1 MNNKIKSLT
10 LLVNLGIYGV
20 AFPLCAEETLDS
32 KKAATEETMVVT
44 AAEQNL
50 QAPGVSTIT
59 AEEIRKRPPARDVS
73 EIIRTMPGVNL
84 TGNSTS
90 GQRGNNRQID
100 IRGMGPENT
109 LILIDGK
116 PVTSRNSI
124 RLGWRGERDTRGDT
138 NWVPPELI
146 ERIEVIRG
154 PAAVRYGNGAAG
166 GVVNIIT
173 KKGDNEWHGSW
184 NTYMNAPEH
193 KDEGSTKRTNFSLN
207 GPLGG
212 DFSFRL
218 LGNLDKTQ
226 ADAWDINQGHQS
238 ARAGTY
244 ATTLPAGREGV
255 INKDINGVVRW
266 DFAPLQSL
274 ELEAGYSRQGNLYA
288 GDTQNTNTNDLVK
301 KNYGK
306 ETNRLYRQTY
316 SVTWNGGW
324 DNGITTSNWAQYEHT
339 RNSRKGEGLAGG
351 TEGIFSSDQFSDI
364 DLSDV
369 MLHSEVSVPF
379 DLWVNQ
385 NLTLGTEWN
394 QQRMKDLAS
403 NTQTFMGG
411 DIPGSTS
418 TGRSPYSQAEIFS
431 LFAEDNIELTDSTML
446 TPALRFDHHSIVGN
460 NWSPSLNLSQGLGD
474 DFTLKMGIG
483 RAYKAPSLY
492 QTNPN
497 YILYSK
503 GQGCYASATGTGCY
517 MMGNEDLKAETS
529 INKEIGL
536 EFKRDGWL
544 AGVTWFRNDYRNKIE
559 AGYAPISQ
567 TGTGKVKTDIYQWE
581 NVPKAVVEGLEGT
594 LNVPVSETVNWTN
607 NITYMLQSKNK
618 ETGDRLSIIP
628 EYTLNSTLSWQI
640 YQDVSVQSTFTWYGK
655 QEPKKYNYKGQP
667 VTGSEKNEVS
677 PYSILGL
684 SATWDVTKYVSLT
697 GGVDNV
703 FDKRHWRAGN
713 AQTTGGDTGYMYGAG
728 AETYNE
734 SGRTWYMSVNTHF

>member
-1 MNNKIKSLT
+1 M
-10 LLVNLGIYGV
+10 
-20 AFPLCAEETLDS
+20 
-32 KKAATEETMVVT
+32 
-44 AAEQNL
+44 
-50 QAPGVSTIT
+50 
-59 AEEIRKRPPARDVS
+59 
-73 EIIRTMPGVNL
+73 
-84 TGNSTS
+84 
-90 GQRGNNRQID
+90 
-100 IRGMGPENT
+100 
-109 LILIDGK
+109 
-116 PVTSRNSI
+116 
-124 RLGWRGERDTRGDT
+124 
-138 NWVPPELI
+138 
-146 ERIEVIRG
+146 
-154 PAAVRYGNGAAG
+154 
-166 GVVNIIT
+166 
-173 KKGDNEWHGSW
+173 
-184 NTYMNAPEH
+184 
-193 KDEGSTKRTNFSLN
+193 
-207 GPLGG
+207 
-212 DFSFRL
+212 
-218 LGNLDKTQ
+218 
-226 ADAWDINQGHQS
+226 
-238 ARAGTY
+238 
-244 ATTLPAGREGV
+244 
-255 INKDINGVVRW
+255 
-266 DFAPLQSL
+266 
-274 ELEAGYSRQGNLYA
+274 
-288 GDTQNTNTNDLVK
+288 K

-411 DIPGSTS
+411 DIPGFTS

-503 GQGCYASATGTGCY
+503 GQGCYASITGTGCY

-567 TGTGKVKTDIYQWE
+567 TGTSKVKTDIYQWE

-734 SGRTWYMSVNTHF
+734 SGRTWYMSVNTQF

>member
-1 MNNKIKSLT
+1 MNNRIKSLA

-20 AFPLCAEETLDS
+20 AFPLCAEETS
-32 KKAATEETMVVT
+32 TGKKTAPEETMVVT

-59 AEEIRKRPPARDVS
+59 ADEIRKRPPARDVS

-138 NWVPPELI
+138 SWVPPELI

-173 KKGDNEWHGSW
+173 KKGDSEWHGSW

-193 KDEGSTKRTNFSLN
+193 KDEGATKRTNFSLN

-238 ARAGTY
+238 ERTGIYTD
-244 ATTLPAGREGV
+244 TLPAGREGV
-255 INKDINGVVRW
+255 ENKNINGVVRW
-266 DFAPLQSL
+266 DFAPMNSL
-274 ELEAGYSRQGNLYA
+274 EFEAGYSRQGNLYA

-301 KNYGK
+301 ENYGK

-351 TEGIFSSDQFSDI
+351 TEGIFSSDRFSDI

-369 MLHSEVSVPF
+369 MLHSEINLPL

-394 QQRMKDLAS
+394 QQRMKDNAS

-431 LFAEDNIELTDSTML
+431 LFAEDNVELTDSTML

-517 MMGNEDLKAETS
+517 MMGNDDLKAETS

-559 AGYAPISQ
+559 AGYAPVGQ
-567 TGTGKVKTDIYQWE
+567 TGTGKVQTDIYQWE

-594 LNVPVSETVNWTN
+594 LNVPVSDTVNWTN
-607 NITYMLQSKNK
+607 NITWMLQSKNK

-628 EYTLNSTLSWQI
+628 EYTLNSTLSWQV
-640 YQDVSVQSTFTWYGK
+640 YDDVSVQSTFTWYGK
-655 QEPKKYNYKGQP
+655 QQPKKYNYKGQP

-713 AQTTGGDTGYMYGAG
+713 AQSTGGDTGYMYGAG
-728 AETYNE
+728 AATYNE

>member
-1 MNNKIKSLT
+1 MNNRIKSLA

-20 AFPLCAEETLDS
+20 AFPLCAEETTDS
-32 KKAATEETMVVT
+32 KQTAAEETMVVT

-59 AEEIRKRPPARDVS
+59 ADEIRKRPPARDVS

-138 NWVPPELI
+138 SWVPPEMI

-154 PAAVRYGNGAAG
+154 PAAARYGNGAAG

-173 KKGDNEWHGSW
+173 KKGSNEWHGSW
-184 NTYMNAPEH
+184 NAYMNAPEH
-193 KDEGSTKRTNFSLN
+193 KDEGSTKRTDFSLN

-218 LGNLDKTQ
+218 YGNLDKTQ

-238 ARAGTY
+238 ERTGIY
-244 ATTLPAGREGV
+244 ADTLPAGREGV
-255 INKDINGVVRW
+255 ENKNINGVVRW
-266 DFAPLQSL
+266 DFAPMQSL
-274 ELEAGYSRQGNLYA
+274 EFESGYSRQGNLYA

-301 KNYGK
+301 ENYGK
-306 ETNRLYRQTY
+306 ETNRLYRNTY

-351 TEGIFSSDQFSDI
+351 TEGIFNSNLFSDT

-369 MLHSEVSVPF
+369 MLHSEVNLPL

-385 NLTLGTEWN
+385 NLTLGSEWN
-394 QQRMKDLAS
+394 QQRMKDNAS
-403 NTQTFMGG
+403 NTQTLMGG
-411 DIPGSTS
+411 TIPGYDS
-418 TGRSPYSQAEIFS
+418 TGRSPYSKAEIFS
-431 LFAEDNIELTDSTML
+431 LFAENNMELTDSTML

-474 DFTLKMGIG
+474 DFTLKMGIA

-497 YILYSK
+497 YILYSR
-503 GQGCYASATGTGCY
+503 GQGCYASNAGCY
-517 MMGNEDLKAETS
+517 LQGNEDLKAETS

-536 EFKRDGWL
+536 EFKHDGWL
-544 AGVTWFRNDYRNKIE
+544 AGATWFRNDYRNKIE
-559 AGYAPISQ
+559 AGYSPVYQNAA
-567 TGTGKVKTDIYQWE
+567 GTDLYKWE

-618 ETGDRLSIIP
+618 ETGNRLSIIP
-628 EYTLNSTLSWQI
+628 EYTLNSTLSWQV
-640 YQDVSVQSTFTWYGK
+640 YDDVSVQSTFTWYGK

-713 AQTTGGDTGYMYGAG
+713 AQTTGGATGYMYGAG

-734 SGRTWYMSVNTHF
+734 SGRTWYMGINTHF

>member
-1 MNNKIKSLT
+1 MNNRIKSLA
-10 LLVNLGIYGV
+10 LMVNLGIYGV
-20 AFPLCAEETLDS
+20 AFPLCAAEDTTENKQT
-32 KKAATEETMVVT
+32 AGEETMVVT
-44 AAEQNL
+44 AEVQNL

-59 AEEIRKRPPARDVS
+59 ADEIRKRPPARDVS

-116 PVTSRNSI
+116 PVTSRNSV

-138 NWVPPELI
+138 SWVPPEMI
-146 ERIEVIRG
+146 ERIDVIRG
-154 PAAVRYGNGAAG
+154 PAAARYGNGAAG

-173 KKGDNEWHGSW
+173 KKFDNQWHGSW
-184 NTYMNAPEH
+184 NAYMNMPEH
-193 KDEGSTKRTNFSLN
+193 KDEGATKRTDFSLS

-212 DFSFRL
+212 DFSFRMY
-218 LGNLDKTQ
+218 GNLDKTQ

-238 ARAGTY
+238 ERTGIY
-244 ATTLPAGREGV
+244 ADTLPAGREGV
-255 INKDINGVVRW
+255 ENKNINGVVRW
-266 DFAPLQSL
+266 DFAPMQSL
-274 ELEAGYSRQGNLYA
+274 EFEAGYSRQGNLYA
-288 GDTQNTNTNDLVK
+288 GDTQNTNSNDLVK
-301 KNYGK
+301 ENYGK
-306 ETNRLYRQTY
+306 ETNRLYRNTY

-324 DNGITTSNWAQYEHT
+324 DNGVTTSNWAQYEHT

-351 TEGIFSSDQFSDI
+351 TEGIFSSNQFTDI

-369 MLHSEVSVPF
+369 MLHSEVNIPF

-385 NLTLGTEWN
+385 NLTLGSEWN
-394 QQRMKDLAS
+394 QQRMKDNAS
-403 NTQTFMGG
+403 NTQALSGG
-411 DIPGSTS
+411 EIPGYDS
-418 TGRSPYSQAEIFS
+418 TGRSPYSKAEIFS
-431 LFAEDNIELTDSTML
+431 LFAENNMEVTDTTML

-474 DFTLKMGIG
+474 DFTLKMGIA

-503 GQGCYASATGTGCY
+503 GQGCYASQEGCY
-517 MMGNEDLKAETS
+517 LQGNKDLKAETS

-559 AGYAPISQ
+559 AGYAPVYRN
-567 TGTGKVKTDIYQWE
+567 TKGTDLYQWE

-628 EYTLNSTLSWQI
+628 EYTLNSTLSWQVN
-640 YQDVSVQSTFTWYGK
+640 QDVSVQSTFTWYGK

-684 SATWDVTKYVSLT
+684 SATWDVTKNVSLT

-713 AQTTGGDTGYMYGAG
+713 AQTTGGDKGSMYGAG

>member
-1 MNNKIKSLT
+1 MNNRIKSLA
-10 LLVNLGIYGV
+10 LMVNLGIYGV
-20 AFPLCAEETLDS
+20 AFPLCAAEETTDS
-32 KKAATEETMVVT
+32 KQAAGEETMVVT
-44 AAEQNL
+44 AEVQNL

-59 AEEIRKRPPARDVS
+59 ADEIRKRPPARDVS

-116 PVTSRNSI
+116 PVTSRNSV

-138 NWVPPELI
+138 SWVPPEMI
-146 ERIEVIRG
+146 ERIDVIRG
-154 PAAVRYGNGAAG
+154 PAAARYGNGAAG

-173 KKGDNEWHGSW
+173 KKFDNQWHGSW
-184 NTYMNAPEH
+184 NAYMNMPEH
-193 KDEGSTKRTNFSLN
+193 KDEGATKRTDFSLS

-212 DFSFRL
+212 DFSFRMY
-218 LGNLDKTQ
+218 GSLDKTQ

-238 ARAGTY
+238 ERTGIY
-244 ATTLPAGREGV
+244 ADTLPAGREGV
-255 INKDINGVVRW
+255 ENKNINGVVRW
-266 DFAPLQSL
+266 DFAPMQSL
-274 ELEAGYSRQGNLYA
+274 EFEAGYSRQGNLYA
-288 GDTQNTNTNDLVK
+288 GDTQNTNSNDLVK
-301 KNYGK
+301 ENYGK
-306 ETNRLYRQTY
+306 ETNRLYRNTY

-324 DNGITTSNWAQYEHT
+324 DNGVTTSNWAQYEHT

-351 TEGIFSSDQFSDI
+351 TEGIFSSNQFTDI

-369 MLHSEVSVPF
+369 MLHSEVNIPF

-394 QQRMKDLAS
+394 QQRMKDNAS
-403 NTQTFMGG
+403 NTQALSGG
-411 DIPGSTS
+411 EIPGYDS
-418 TGRSPYSQAEIFS
+418 TGRSPYSKAEIFS
-431 LFAEDNIELTDSTML
+431 LFAENNMEVTDTTML

-474 DFTLKMGIG
+474 DFTLKMGIA

-503 GQGCYASATGTGCY
+503 GQGCYASQEGCY
-517 MMGNEDLKAETS
+517 LQGNKDLKAETS

-559 AGYAPISQ
+559 AGYAPVYQ
-567 TGTGKVKTDIYQWE
+567 NNKGTDLYQWE

-628 EYTLNSTLSWQI
+628 EYTLNSTLSWQVN
-640 YQDVSVQSTFTWYGK
+640 QDVSVQSTFTWYGK

-684 SATWDVTKYVSLT
+684 SATWDVTKNVSLT

-713 AQTTGGDTGYMYGAG
+713 AQTTGGDKGSMYGAG

>member
-1 MNNKIKSLT
+1 MNNRIKSLA
-10 LLVNLGIYGV
+10 LMVNLGIYGV
-20 AFPLCAEETLDS
+20 AFPLCAAEETTDS
-32 KKAATEETMVVT
+32 KQAAGEETMVVT
-44 AAEQNL
+44 AEVQNL

-59 AEEIRKRPPARDVS
+59 ADEIRKRPPARDVS

-116 PVTSRNSI
+116 PVTSRNSV

-138 NWVPPELI
+138 SWVPPEMI
-146 ERIEVIRG
+146 ERIDVIRG
-154 PAAVRYGNGAAG
+154 PAAARYGNGAAG

-173 KKGDNEWHGSW
+173 KKFDNQWHGSW
-184 NTYMNAPEH
+184 NAYMNMPEH
-193 KDEGSTKRTNFSLN
+193 KDEGATKRTDFSLS

-212 DFSFRL
+212 DFSFRMY
-218 LGNLDKTQ
+218 GNLDKTQ

-238 ARAGTY
+238 ERTGIY
-244 ATTLPAGREGV
+244 ADTLPAGREGV
-255 INKDINGVVRW
+255 ENKNINGVVRW
-266 DFAPLQSL
+266 DFAPMQSL
-274 ELEAGYSRQGNLYA
+274 EFEAGYSRQGNLYA
-288 GDTQNTNTNDLVK
+288 GDTQNTNSNDLVK
-301 KNYGK
+301 ENYGK
-306 ETNRLYRQTY
+306 ETNRLYRNTY

-324 DNGITTSNWAQYEHT
+324 DNGVTTSNWAQYEHT

-351 TEGIFSSDQFSDI
+351 TEGIFSSNQFTDI

-369 MLHSEVSVPF
+369 MLHSEVNIPF

-385 NLTLGTEWN
+385 NLTLGSEWN
-394 QQRMKDLAS
+394 QQRMKDNAS
-403 NTQTFMGG
+403 NTQALSGG
-411 DIPGSTS
+411 EIPGYDS
-418 TGRSPYSQAEIFS
+418 TGRSPYSKAEIFS
-431 LFAEDNIELTDSTML
+431 LFAENNMEVTDTTML

-474 DFTLKMGIG
+474 DFTLKMGIA

-503 GQGCYASATGTGCY
+503 GQGCYASQEGCY
-517 MMGNEDLKAETS
+517 LQGNKDLKAETS

-559 AGYAPISQ
+559 AGYAPVYQ
-567 TGTGKVKTDIYQWE
+567 NANRTDLYQWE

-628 EYTLNSTLSWQI
+628 EYTLNSTLSWQVN
-640 YQDVSVQSTFTWYGK
+640 QDVSVQSTFTWYGK

-684 SATWDVTKYVSLT
+684 SATWDVTKNVSLT

-713 AQTTGGDTGYMYGAG
+713 AQTTGGDKGSMYGAG

>member
-1 MNNKIKSLT
+1 MNNRIKSLA
-10 LLVNLGIYGV
+10 LIVNLGIYGV
-20 AFPLCAEETLDS
+20 AFPLCAAEETTDS
-32 KKAATEETMVVT
+32 KQAAGEETMVVT
-44 AAEQNL
+44 AEVQNL

-59 AEEIRKRPPARDVS
+59 ADEIRKRPPARDVS

-116 PVTSRNSI
+116 PVTSRNSV

-138 NWVPPELI
+138 SWVPPEMI
-146 ERIEVIRG
+146 ERIDVIRG
-154 PAAVRYGNGAAG
+154 PAAARYGNGAAG

-173 KKGDNEWHGSW
+173 KKFDNQWHGSW
-184 NTYMNAPEH
+184 NAYMNMPEH
-193 KDEGSTKRTNFSLN
+193 KDEGATKRTDFSLS

-212 DFSFRL
+212 DFSFRMY
-218 LGNLDKTQ
+218 GNLDKTQ

-238 ARAGTY
+238 ERTGIY
-244 ATTLPAGREGV
+244 ADTLPAGREGV
-255 INKDINGVVRW
+255 ENKNINGVVRW
-266 DFAPLQSL
+266 DFAPMQSL
-274 ELEAGYSRQGNLYA
+274 EFEAGYSRQGNLYA
-288 GDTQNTNTNDLVK
+288 GDTQNTNSNDLVK
-301 KNYGK
+301 ENYGK
-306 ETNRLYRQTY
+306 ETNRLYRNTY

-324 DNGITTSNWAQYEHT
+324 DNGVTTSNWAQYEHT

-351 TEGIFSSDQFSDI
+351 TEGIFSSNQFTDI

-369 MLHSEVSVPF
+369 MLHSEVNIPF

-394 QQRMKDLAS
+394 QQRMKDNAS
-403 NTQTFMGG
+403 NTQALSGG
-411 DIPGSTS
+411 EIPGYDS
-418 TGRSPYSQAEIFS
+418 TGRSPYSKAEIFS
-431 LFAEDNIELTDSTML
+431 LFAENNMEVTDTTML

-474 DFTLKMGIG
+474 DFTLKMGIA

-503 GQGCYASATGTGCY
+503 GQGCYASQEGCY
-517 MMGNEDLKAETS
+517 LQGNKDLKAETS

-559 AGYAPISQ
+559 AGYAPVYQ
-567 TGTGKVKTDIYQWE
+567 NNKGTDLYQWE

-628 EYTLNSTLSWQI
+628 EYTLNSTLSWQVN
-640 YQDVSVQSTFTWYGK
+640 QDVSVQSTFTWYGK

-684 SATWDVTKYVSLT
+684 SATWDVTKNVSLT

-713 AQTTGGDTGYMYGAG
+713 AQTTGGDKGSMYGAG

>member
-1 MNNKIKSLT
+1 MNNRIKSLA
-10 LLVNLGIYGV
+10 LMVNLGIYGV
-20 AFPLCAEETLDS
+20 AFPLCAAEETTDS
-32 KKAATEETMVVT
+32 KQAAGEETMVVT
-44 AAEQNL
+44 AEVQNL

-59 AEEIRKRPPARDVS
+59 ADEIRKRPPARDVS

-138 NWVPPELI
+138 SWVPPEMI
-146 ERIEVIRG
+146 ERIDVIRG
-154 PAAVRYGNGAAG
+154 PAAARYGNGAAG

-173 KKGDNEWHGSW
+173 KKFDNQWHGSW
-184 NTYMNAPEH
+184 NAYMNMPEH
-193 KDEGSTKRTNFSLN
+193 KDEGATKRTDFSLS

-212 DFSFRL
+212 DFSFRMY
-218 LGNLDKTQ
+218 GNLDKTQ

-238 ARAGTY
+238 ERTGIY
-244 ATTLPAGREGV
+244 ADTLPAGREGV
-255 INKDINGVVRW
+255 ENKNINGVVRW
-266 DFAPLQSL
+266 DFAPMQSL
-274 ELEAGYSRQGNLYA
+274 EFEAGYSRQGNLYA
-288 GDTQNTNTNDLVK
+288 GDTQNTNSNDLVK
-301 KNYGK
+301 ENYGK
-306 ETNRLYRQTY
+306 ETNRLYRNTY

-324 DNGITTSNWAQYEHT
+324 DNGVTTSNWAQYEHT

-351 TEGIFSSDQFSDI
+351 TEGIFSSNQFTDI

-369 MLHSEVSVPF
+369 MLHSEVNIPF

-394 QQRMKDLAS
+394 QQRMKDNAS
-403 NTQTFMGG
+403 NTQELSGG
-411 DIPGSTS
+411 EIPGYDS
-418 TGRSPYSQAEIFS
+418 TGRSPYSKAEIFS
-431 LFAEDNIELTDSTML
+431 LFAENNMEVTDSTML

-474 DFTLKMGIG
+474 DFTLKMGIA

-503 GQGCYASATGTGCY
+503 GQGCYASQAGCY
-517 MMGNEDLKAETS
+517 LQGNDDLKAETS

-559 AGYAPISQ
+559 AGYAPVYRN
-567 TGTGKVKTDIYQWE
+567 TKGTDLYQWE

-628 EYTLNSTLSWQI
+628 EYTLNSTLSWQV

-684 SATWDVTKYVSLT
+684 SATWDVSKNVSLT

-713 AQTTGGDTGYMYGAG
+713 AQTTGGDKGSMYGAG

>member
-1 MNNKIKSLT
+1 M
-10 LLVNLGIYGV
+10 
-20 AFPLCAEETLDS
+20 
-32 KKAATEETMVVT
+32 
-44 AAEQNL
+44 
-50 QAPGVSTIT
+50 
-59 AEEIRKRPPARDVS
+59 
-73 EIIRTMPGVNL
+73 
-84 TGNSTS
+84 
-90 GQRGNNRQID
+90 
-100 IRGMGPENT
+100 
-109 LILIDGK
+109 
-116 PVTSRNSI
+116 
-124 RLGWRGERDTRGDT
+124 
-138 NWVPPELI
+138 
-146 ERIEVIRG
+146 
-154 PAAVRYGNGAAG
+154 
-166 GVVNIIT
+166 
-173 KKGDNEWHGSW
+173 
-184 NTYMNAPEH
+184 
-193 KDEGSTKRTNFSLN
+193 
-207 GPLGG
+207 
-212 DFSFRL
+212 
-218 LGNLDKTQ
+218 
-226 ADAWDINQGHQS
+226 
-238 ARAGTY
+238 
-244 ATTLPAGREGV
+244 
-255 INKDINGVVRW
+255 
-266 DFAPLQSL
+266 QSL
-274 ELEAGYSRQGNLYA
+274 EFEAGYSRQGNLYA
-288 GDTQNTNTNDLVK
+288 GDTQNTNSNDLVK
-301 KNYGK
+301 ENYGK
-306 ETNRLYRQTY
+306 ETNRLYRNTY

-324 DNGITTSNWAQYEHT
+324 DNGVTTSNWAQYEHT

-351 TEGIFSSDQFSDI
+351 TEGIFSSNQFSDI

-369 MLHSEVSVPF
+369 MLHSEVNIPF

-394 QQRMKDLAS
+394 QQRMKDNAS
-403 NTQTFMGG
+403 NTQELSGG
-411 DIPGSTS
+411 EIPGYDS
-418 TGRSPYSQAEIFS
+418 TGRSPYSKAEIFS
-431 LFAEDNIELTDSTML
+431 LFAENNMEVTDTTML

-474 DFTLKMGIG
+474 DFTLKMGIA

-503 GQGCYASATGTGCY
+503 GQGCYASKSGCY
-517 MMGNEDLKAETS
+517 LQGNDDLKAETS

-559 AGYAPISQ
+559 AGYAPVY
-567 TGTGKVKTDIYQWE
+567 TNGKGTDLYKWE

-628 EYTLNSTLSWQI
+628 EYTLNSTLSWQV

-684 SATWDVTKYVSLT
+684 SATWDVTKNVSLT

-713 AQTTGGDTGYMYGAG
+713 AQTTGGDKGYMYGAG

>member
-1 MNNKIKSLT
+1 MNNRIKSLA
-10 LLVNLGIYGV
+10 LMVNLGIYGV
-20 AFPLCAEETLDS
+20 AFPLCAAEETTDS
-32 KKAATEETMVVT
+32 KQAAGEETMVVT
-44 AAEQNL
+44 AEVQNL

-59 AEEIRKRPPARDVS
+59 ADEIRKRPPARDVS

-116 PVTSRNSI
+116 PVTSRNSV

-138 NWVPPELI
+138 SWVPPEMI
-146 ERIEVIRG
+146 ERIDVIRG
-154 PAAVRYGNGAAG
+154 PAAARYGNGAAG

-173 KKGDNEWHGSW
+173 KKFDNQWHGSW
-184 NTYMNAPEH
+184 NAYMNMPEH
-193 KDEGSTKRTNFSLN
+193 KDEGATKRTDFSLS

-212 DFSFRL
+212 DFSFRMY
-218 LGNLDKTQ
+218 GNLDKTQ

-238 ARAGTY
+238 ERTGIY
-244 ATTLPAGREGV
+244 ADTLPAGREGV
-255 INKDINGVVRW
+255 ENKNINGVVRW
-266 DFAPLQSL
+266 DFAPMQSL
-274 ELEAGYSRQGNLYA
+274 EFEAGYSRQGNLYA
-288 GDTQNTNTNDLVK
+288 GDTQNTNSNDLVK
-301 KNYGK
+301 ENYGK
-306 ETNRLYRQTY
+306 ETNRLYRNTY

-324 DNGITTSNWAQYEHT
+324 DNGVTTSNWAQYEHT

-351 TEGIFSSDQFSDI
+351 TEGIFSSNQFSDI

-369 MLHSEVSVPF
+369 MLHSEVNIPF

-394 QQRMKDLAS
+394 QQRMKDNAS
-403 NTQTFMGG
+403 NTQELSGG
-411 DIPGSTS
+411 EIPGYDS
-418 TGRSPYSQAEIFS
+418 TGRSPYSKAEIFS
-431 LFAEDNIELTDSTML
+431 LFAENNMEVTDTTML

-474 DFTLKMGIG
+474 DFTLKMGIA

-503 GQGCYASATGTGCY
+503 GQGCYASKSGCY
-517 MMGNEDLKAETS
+517 LQGNDDLKAETS

-559 AGYAPISQ
+559 AGYAPVY
-567 TGTGKVKTDIYQWE
+567 TNGKGTDLYKWE

-628 EYTLNSTLSWQI
+628 EYTLNSTLSWQV

-667 VTGSEKNEVS
+667 VSGSEKNEVS

-684 SATWDVTKYVSLT
+684 SATWDVTKNVSLT

-713 AQTTGGDTGYMYGAG
+713 AQTTGGDKGSMYGAG

>member
-1 MNNKIKSLT
+1 MNNRIKSLA
-10 LLVNLGIYGV
+10 LMVNLGIYGV
-20 AFPLCAEETLDS
+20 AFPLCAAEETTDS
-32 KKAATEETMVVT
+32 KQAAGEETMVVT
-44 AAEQNL
+44 AEVQNL

-59 AEEIRKRPPARDVS
+59 ADEIRKRPPARDVS

-116 PVTSRNSI
+116 PVTSRNSV

-138 NWVPPELI
+138 SWVPPEMI
-146 ERIEVIRG
+146 ERIDVIRG
-154 PAAVRYGNGAAG
+154 PAAARYGNGAAG

-173 KKGDNEWHGSW
+173 KKFDNQWHGSW
-184 NTYMNAPEH
+184 NAYMNMPEH
-193 KDEGSTKRTNFSLN
+193 KDEGATKRTDFSLS

-212 DFSFRL
+212 DFSFRMY
-218 LGNLDKTQ
+218 GNLDKTQ

-238 ARAGTY
+238 ERTGIY
-244 ATTLPAGREGV
+244 ADTLPAGREGV
-255 INKDINGVVRW
+255 ENKNINGVVRW
-266 DFAPLQSL
+266 DFAPMQSL
-274 ELEAGYSRQGNLYA
+274 EFEAGYSRQGNLYA
-288 GDTQNTNTNDLVK
+288 GDTQNTNSNDLVK
-301 KNYGK
+301 ENYGK
-306 ETNRLYRQTY
+306 ETNRLYRNTY

-324 DNGITTSNWAQYEHT
+324 DNGVTTSNWAQYEHT

-351 TEGIFSSDQFSDI
+351 TEGIFSSNQFSDI

-369 MLHSEVSVPF
+369 MLHSEVNIPF

-394 QQRMKDLAS
+394 QQRMKDNAS
-403 NTQTFMGG
+403 NTQELSGG
-411 DIPGSTS
+411 EIPGYDS
-418 TGRSPYSQAEIFS
+418 TGRSPYSKAEIFS
-431 LFAEDNIELTDSTML
+431 LFAENNMEVTDTTML

-474 DFTLKMGIG
+474 DFTLKMGIA

-503 GQGCYASATGTGCY
+503 GQGCYASQEGCY
-517 MMGNEDLKAETS
+517 LQGNKDLKAETS

-559 AGYAPISQ
+559 AGYAPVYQ
-567 TGTGKVKTDIYQWE
+567 NNKGTDLYQWE

-628 EYTLNSTLSWQI
+628 EYTLNSTLSWQV

-684 SATWDVTKYVSLT
+684 SATWDVTKNVSLT

-713 AQTTGGDTGYMYGAG
+713 AQTTGGDKGYMYGAG

>member
-1 MNNKIKSLT
+1 
-10 LLVNLGIYGV
+10 
-20 AFPLCAEETLDS
+20 
-32 KKAATEETMVVT
+32 
-44 AAEQNL
+44 
-50 QAPGVSTIT
+50 
-59 AEEIRKRPPARDVS
+59 
-73 EIIRTMPGVNL
+73 
-84 TGNSTS
+84 
-90 GQRGNNRQID
+90 
-100 IRGMGPENT
+100 MGPENT

-116 PVTSRNSI
+116 PVTSRNSV

-138 NWVPPELI
+138 SWVPPEMI

-154 PAAVRYGNGAAG
+154 PAAARYGNGAAG

-173 KKGDNEWHGSW
+173 KKTGDEWHGSW

-193 KDEGSTKRTNFSLN
+193 KDEGSTKRTNFSLS

-218 LGNLDKTQ
+218 FGNLDKTQ

-238 ARAGTY
+238 ERTGIY
-244 ATTLPAGREGV
+244 ADTLPAGREGV
-255 INKDINGVVRW
+255 KNKNIDGLVRW
-266 DFAPLQSL
+266 EFAPMQSL
-274 ELEAGYSRQGNLYA
+274 EFEAGYSRQGNLYA
-288 GDTQNTNTNDLVK
+288 GDTQNTNSNDLVK
-301 KNYGK
+301 ENYGK
-306 ETNRLYRQTY
+306 ETNRLYRNTY
-316 SVTWNGGW
+316 SVTWNGAW
-324 DNGITTSNWAQYEHT
+324 DNGVTTSNWAQYERT

-351 TEGIFSSDQFSDI
+351 TEGIFNSNQFTDI
-364 DLSDV
+364 DLADV
-369 MLHSEVSVPF
+369 MLHSEVSIPF
-379 DLWVNQ
+379 DYLVNQ
-385 NLTLGTEWN
+385 NLTLGSEWN
-394 QQRMKDLAS
+394 QQRMKDKAS
-403 NTQTFMGG
+403 NTQALSGG
-411 DIPGSTS
+411 EIPGYDS
-418 TGRSPYSQAEIFS
+418 TGRSPYSKAEIFS
-431 LFAEDNIELTDSTML
+431 LFAENNMELTDTTML

-460 NWSPSLNLSQGLGD
+460 NWSPSLNLSQGLWD
-474 DFTLKMGIG
+474 DFTLKMGIA

-503 GQGCYASATGTGCY
+503 GQGCYASKDGCY
-517 MMGNEDLKAETS
+517 LQGNEDLKAETS

-544 AGVTWFRNDYRNKIE
+544 AGVTWFRNDYLNKIE
-559 AGYAPISQ
+559 AGYAPVYQ
-567 TGTGKVKTDIYQWE
+567 NGKGTDLYQWE

-628 EYTLNSTLSWQI
+628 EYTLNSTLSWQVRD
-640 YQDVSVQSTFTWYGK
+640 DVSLQSTFTWYGK

-713 AQTTGGDTGYMYGAG
+713 AQTTGGATGTMYGAG